1 MSDEIEPEKKEPH
14 RVDAENAEKI
24 WGWMKTRGGLAV
36 WRSVD
41 LSDPGRSVTT
51 PYNDAEGHRTT
62 KPHWKYD
69 DHPERIIT
77 DPAEVVVETYKEV
90 RRFKIAVRP
99 GSQGMSFKLTDH
111 SSQKVRDACKKA
123 GEGATYEFDYGTQEA
138 VILVPASAVPLKEWA
153 ERNVKVDHL
162 GGKFLTKEVY
172 VVHTDFHY
180 RATEILGSYDHAEDA
195 YKAAATIA
203 EAHYH
208 DQRNFDDE
216 QKATLARLWEARDYK
231 GVVEHWG
238 EVMSEASDHL
248 DFIHVFETIAYTRT

>member
-1 MSDEIEPEKKEPH
+1 MSDEPEKKDPH
-14 RVDAENAEKI
+14 RVDISNAKLI
-24 WGWMKTRGGLAV
+24 WEWLTKRGGIAI

-41 LSDPGRSVTT
+41 LSNPGESVTA
-51 PYNDAEGHRTT
+51 PYNDEFGNLKG
-62 KPHWKYD
+62 KPGWKYD

-172 VVHTDFHY
+172 VVHTDFDHV
-180 RATEILGSYDHAEDA
+180 GPDPDSCYDREEDA
-195 YKAAATIA
+195 YKAAAAIA
-203 EAHYH
+203 EANYR
-208 DQRNFDDE
+208 DQRNFEQDE
-216 QKATLARLWEARDYK
+216 KVELARLWESGDYK
-231 GVVEHWG
+231 GVVELWG
-238 EVMSEASDHL
+238 EVMSQSPDHL
-248 DFIHVFETIAYTRT
+248 DFIRVSASTLYTRA